1 MNNDNP
7 YIRLIIFGKI
17 KKMMMSYVD
26 SKLKNLDRNLI
37 RGIYL
42 RHLKDFEENQKEKME
57 NKTLYQRLTGGGQ
70 VAKGFNALENT

>member
-1 MNNDNP
+1 MDTLKLMNHDNP

-26 SKLKNLDRNLI
+26 SKLKKLDRNLL

-42 RHLKDFEENQKEKME
+42 KHNKDFEEDMKEIFGSKS
-57 NKTLYQRLTGGGQ
+57 LYQRLTGI
-70 VAKGFNALENT
+70 

>member
-1 MNNDNP
+1 MNHENP

-26 SKLKNLDRNLI
+26 SKLKTLDRNLL

-42 RHLKDFEENQKEKME
+42 KHNKDFEEDMKEIFGSKS
-57 NKTLYQRLTGGGQ
+57 LYQRLTGI
-70 VAKGFNALENT
+70 

>member
-1 MNNDNP
+1 MNHNNP

-26 SKLKNLDRNLI
+26 SKLKTLDRNLL

-42 RHLKDFEENQKEKME
+42 KQNKDFEEDMKEIFGSKS
-57 NKTLYQRLTGGGQ
+57 LY
-70 VAKGFNALENT
+70 